1 MTLFNTD
8 RVLVPVDFSEVSFE
22 ALNQALASVGDPT
35 HLHVLHVLSELSAG
49 EPGVTWSTVDNATR
63 KQEVMKHLEQRFS
76 GDAYSG
82 IHIDVSIGNPSSEI
96 IDYATT
102 HQIDLIVI
110 PSHGRTGISRFLI
123 GSVAERVV
131 RLAPCPVLV
140 LRRND

>member
-1 MTLFNTD
+1 MTLFTTD

-22 ALNQALASVGDPT
+22 ALDQALAFVGDAT
-35 HLHVLHVLSELSAG
+35 HLHVLHILPELSAG
-49 EPGVTWSTVDNATR
+49 DPGVTWSTVDNATR
-63 KQEVMKHLEQRFS
+63 KQEVMKALEQRFS

-82 IHIDVSIGNPSSEI
+82 LHIDVSIGNPSSEI

-102 HQIDLIVI
+102 HQASLIVI

-131 RLAPCPVLV
+131 RLSPCPVLV